1 MRSCI
6 LNEYI
11 QQVLSEAE
19 TPGSSFEREE
29 EDAKAKYLQAKSE
42 LEIWDKENEKKN
54 AYLKKLADMGLSPD
68 SKSAVAQALL
78 KNPRY
83 AFDKARL
90 NKYKKRDTLV
100 NTLNNAKEA
109 YGKYDPSVVGYMKTG
124 KKTAVEAE
132 EIKFDN
138 KPMPKYKWEGGPQ
151 FNVKNVSMQW
161 VAWPAAAA
169 KFSGTGFGKQKE
181 GERGEAMGTGPG
193 EKWLAA
199 IFGGKVAGG
208 SVSYDVIMPDG
219 TKCECKELA
228 SPSSLVRPGTEGLA
242 AIEKARERLGI
253 ILSQLKEFISATSK
267 GAKKFKDIMTD
278 EEKKVVYYI
287 RDFLTDEYE
296 NIMGKGEISRE
307 RIAYLRAVL
316 KQVKILKL
324 SHQGSDNDTVNIK
337 PSITL
342 NKKTKIVSR
351 PTFIDIAKK
360 VESEVGEDDI
370 LGDFQAWDLVLN
382 CLKDTAFTD
391 YVKFLDDWYASVS
404 VDEVFR
410 QTDGVF
416 IVNERRGFF
425 WIPKDNLKSMLRFE
439 VISQGKPKFRFLGW

>member
-1 MRSCI
+1 
-6 LNEYI
+6 
-11 QQVLSEAE
+11 
-19 TPGSSFEREE
+19 
-29 EDAKAKYLQAKSE
+29 
-42 LEIWDKENEKKN
+42 
-54 AYLKKLADMGLSPD
+54 
-68 SKSAVAQALL
+68 
-78 KNPRY
+78 
-83 AFDKARL
+83 
-90 NKYKKRDTLV
+90 
-100 NTLNNAKEA
+100 
-109 YGKYDPSVVGYMKTG
+109 
-124 KKTAVEAE
+124 
-132 EIKFDN
+132 
-138 KPMPKYKWEGGPQ
+138 
-151 FNVKNVSMQW
+151 
-161 VAWPAAAA
+161 
-169 KFSGTGFGKQKE
+169 
-181 GERGEAMGTGPG
+181 
-193 EKWLAA
+193 
-199 IFGGKVAGG
+199 
-208 SVSYDVIMPDG
+208 
-219 TKCECKELA
+219 
-228 SPSSLVRPGTEGLA
+228 LVRPGTEGLA

-416 IVNERRGFF
+416 IVNERQGFF